1 MDTIENWEQI
11 HKILQERDIE
21 GRPLYFLMKQHP
33 LLLFKIETTIEL
45 EWEGD
50 IPLYRRESLFLS
62 TMARIFG
69 IRVERP
75 LARDTKCVIC
85 AEAKS
90 LHSSSASLAARPCSN
105 TLPTLLKYSWS
116 LSPCRFAL
124 FSPSRDR
131 TELST
136 LTTQP
141 ILPRASL
148 TQPEVP

>member
-1 MDTIENWEQI
+1 MLQRLKAHFSLFKDCIEEEQQRLETLTSSLMDTIENREQI

-105 TLPTLLKYSWS
+105 TLPTLLKYS
-116 LSPCRFAL
+116 
-124 FSPSRDR
+124 
-131 TELST
+131 
-136 LTTQP
+136 
-141 ILPRASL
+141 
-148 TQPEVP
+148 